1 MIRVKNRIVFSFF
14 LGFVLTSTMAI
25 PPSGMAAGSVLLLPE
40 TPAPV
45 IDGNVT
51 TLEWTNSAR
60 FEATLDQIQA
70 SVFVTTN
77 ESNIFFAINFTQPK
91 FLELNMTA
99 PVNATNFNPGL
110 NRTHDFMAVQIDN
123 NFDKLNLGSNTSRD
137 DVVVI
142 NRYENVSRDAY
153 TDGNATS
160 VFNLDTANNGTNDG
174 NAKYLVVNGTT
185 DQVSYEFTKDMSST
199 DRNGS
204 DFNVNISRGVQFRFL
219 SWFNQ
224 TANATF
230 DKAVPTDWFTL
241 RMNSTGGLSSVE
253 QVSSTP
259 VTFDFFG
266 LSASDENTIRNTLK
280 FSGYS
285 LTDFASVNVSK
296 YEKSING
303 TLVFIIGN
311 GEIDKTKADAALSYV
326 RSGGTAIFLLSG
338 VSDQSTKF
346 SSMIAEGFGLKFE
359 GKQLL
364 TSNNSLDISASDL
377 GSMDYLTGPSVIT
390 NDAVTKMSGKGYVL
404 NASQLHE
411 NSLILDQKYMD
422 YQIIGLPSGTYID
435 ENGNGLIGTNEVM
448 TTSATLAV
456 GFDFLKGGRAVVS
469 SFNPLLADDVLT
481 AGNVPF
487 FFRTLAWVSKQTQAL
502 VGHSSEVSN
511 THITQ
516 NDKITVSANVSD
528 LFGVSL
534 KDNLEISVLLTRG
547 GSPIARS
554 SLLEV
559 DGFYSSEFKVDSF
572 GWLDF
577 RISGNASQYGFVQ
590 FKTVSVLAERH
601 YQGFNT
607 DKNLLMIGIGLGSSL
622 ALIYL
627 TYRKISSFQ

>member
-1 MIRVKNRIVFSFF
+1 
-14 LGFVLTSTMAI
+14 
-25 PPSGMAAGSVLLLPE
+25 
-40 TPAPV
+40 
-45 IDGNVT
+45 
-51 TLEWTNSAR
+51 
-60 FEATLDQIQA
+60 
-70 SVFVTTN
+70 
-77 ESNIFFAINFTQPK
+77 
-91 FLELNMTA
+91 MT
-99 PVNATNFNPGL
+99 
-110 NRTHDFMAVQIDN
+110 
-123 NFDKLNLGSNTSRD
+123 
-137 DVVVI
+137 
-142 NRYENVSRDAY
+142 
-153 TDGNATS
+153 
-160 VFNLDTANNGTNDG
+160 
-174 NAKYLVVNGTT
+174 
-185 DQVSYEFTKDMSST
+185 ST

-204 DFNVNISRGVQFRFL
+204 DFNVNISRGIQFRFL

-241 RMNSTGGLSSVE
+241 KMNSTGALSSVE
-253 QVSSTP
+253 QVNSTP

-266 LSASDENTIRNTLK
+266 LSASDENTIRNTLE

-296 YEKSING
+296 YEESINR
-303 TLVFIIGN
+303 TLVFVIGD
-311 GEIDKTKADAALSYV
+311 GAIDETKADAALSYV
-326 RSGGTAIFLLSG
+326 RSGGTAIFILSG

-390 NDAVTKMSGKGYVL
+390 NDAVSKMSGRGYVL

-422 YQIIGLPSGTYID
+422 YQIIGLPSSTYID
-435 ENGNGLIGTNEVM
+435 EDGNGQIGTNEEM

-487 FFRTLAWVSKQTQAL
+487 FFRTLAWTSKQTQAL
-502 VGHSSEVSN
+502 VGHSSEVSD

-559 DGFYSSEFKVDSF
+559 GGFYSSEFKVDSF
-572 GWLDF
+572 GWVDF
-577 RISGNASQYGFVQ
+577 SISGNASQYGFVQ
-590 FKTVSVLAERH
+590 FKTVSVLVERQ

-607 DKNLLMIGIGLGSSL
+607 DKNLLMVGIGLGSSL
-622 ALIYL
+622 ILIYL
-627 TYRKISSFQ
+627 TYRKISSYQ